1 MRNNPDIDPFNRKK
15 KLNVCNYNLHKC
27 NCSIFLDVMLKYSK
41 DYLENDVIEWRE
53 KERERE
59 GEMTLA
65 NVSFRK
71 SFRTNAVHSFE
82 AYSSYPPTLVL
93 L

>member
-1 MRNNPDIDPFNRKK
+1 MCVCVRVYIDAGT
-15 KLNVCNYNLHKC
+15 
-27 NCSIFLDVMLKYSK
+27 SK
-41 DYLENDVIEWRE
+41 RRASERASERARE